1 MNGLYRIKN
10 KKKDSSGL
18 KTQKKPPEIIN
29 LELLKIIDMTLKM
42 TLLSWGKGTE
52 GRSGRPKFRSKQSC
66 LFKVFQS
73 KNFVMKS
80 TFSCLLK
87 PVVTLTRC

>member
-1 MNGLYRIKN
+1 MNGLYRIKI

-42 TLLSWGKGTE
+42 TLLSWGKVTE
-52 GRSGRPKFRSKQSC
+52 GR
-66 LFKVFQS
+66 
-73 KNFVMKS
+73 
-80 TFSCLLK
+80 
-87 PVVTLTRC
+87 